1 MSGICVS
8 GAKTNIMS
16 RAGFTLV
23 ELLATF
29 VLIAI
34 IIPVAM
40 RGISLSTRIASHSKK
55 QIEAISL
62 AETKLTEFLITE
74 DWQNGDQSGDF
85 GKDWPEY
92 RWNLVIEDWE
102 EEETTQQLV
111 LSVEWSESGLG
122 RSVTLT
128 TIVYTESG

>member
-8 GAKTNIMS
+8 GAKTNIKS

-74 DWQNGDQSGDF
+74 DWLDGDQSGDF
-85 GKDWPEY
+85 GEDWPEY

-102 EEETTQQLV
+102 EEETTKQLA

-122 RSVTLT
+122 RSITLT

>member
-8 GAKTNIMS
+8 GAKTNSKS

-40 RGISLSTRIASHSKK
+40 RGISISTRIAGHSKK
-55 QIEAISL
+55 QIEAVSL

-74 DWQNGDQSGDF
+74 DWLDGDQSGDF
-85 GKDWPEY
+85 GEDWPEY

>member
-8 GAKTNIMS
+8 GAKTNFKS
-16 RAGFTLV
+16 RAGFTLI

-85 GKDWPEY
+85 GEEWPEY

-102 EEETTQQLV
+102 EEETSQQLA

>member
-1 MSGICVS
+1 MSRICVS
-8 GAKTNIMS
+8 GAKTNFKS
-16 RAGFTLV
+16 HSGFTLI

-74 DWQNGDQSGDF
+74 NWLDGDQSGDF
-85 GKDWPEY
+85 GDGWPAY

-102 EEETTQQLV
+102 EEETTKQLV

>member
-8 GAKTNIMS
+8 GAKTNFKS
-16 RAGFTLV
+16 RTGFTLI

-74 DWQNGDQSGDF
+74 DWLDGDQSGDF
-85 GKDWPEY
+85 GEEWPEY

-102 EEETTQQLV
+102 EEETSQQLA

>member
-1 MSGICVS
+1 MSRICVS
-8 GAKTNIMS
+8 GAKTNFKS
-16 RAGFTLV
+16 RSGFTLI

-85 GKDWPEY
+85 GEGWPEY

-102 EEETTQQLV
+102 EEETTKQLA

>member
-1 MSGICVS
+1 MNGICLNRS
-8 GAKTNIMS
+8 RRIKC

-23 ELLATF
+23 EVLATF

-34 IIPVAM
+34 ILPVAM

-55 QIEAISL
+55 QIEAVSL

-74 DWQNGDQSGDF
+74 DWQDGDQSGDF
-85 GKDWPEY
+85 GDEWPAY
-92 RWNLVIEDWE
+92 RWNLMIEDWE
-102 EEETTQQLV
+102 EEETTQQLA

>member
-1 MSGICVS
+1 VGGVYLNR
-8 GAKTNIMS
+8 AKRVKR
-16 RAGFTLV
+16 RAGFTLI

-55 QIEAISL
+55 QIEAVSL

-85 GKDWPEY
+85 GTDWPAY
-92 RWNLVIEDWE
+92 QWNLVIEDWE
-102 EEETTQQLV
+102 EEETTQQLA
-111 LSVEWSESGLG
+111 LSVEWSESGLK
-122 RSVTLT
+122 RCITLT
-128 TIVYTESG
+128 TIIYTESG